1 MQFIPLSFKWEKCA
15 DLPFDVD
22 SFHNSSIL
30 NGKVYISSD
39 DIVIEYSPETDTWK
53 DLLSPVHYHGAVLL
67 NGQLALVGGTM
78 SPPFDYSKV
87 IRVWDSKVE
96 QWTETTSYPPLP
108 VGRYFSSCALYE
120 HYLIVAGGTTSTKQ
134 FVTSKSVDIL
144 DTQDKKWYK
153 APPMP
158 YHGHHLQSIIIGQSL
173 YINPLYSGVGS
184 SSKSVFRVSLPTLVS
199 HAIEG
204 KSQDSSVWERLPD
217 VPYYATTLF
226 SVGNMLLAAG
236 GRSSGIFRSVL
247 SIGNVNPSADIHLY
261 NPHTKEW
268 VKVAEL
274 PEAVSQCICTTLPS
288 GRLLVAGGSSS
299 VLKRLLSVYTANV
312 SIL

>member
-1 MQFIPLSFKWEKCA
+1 MVFK
-15 DLPFDVD
+15 
-22 SFHNSSIL
+22 
-30 NGKVYISSD
+30 
-39 DIVIEYSPETDTWK
+39 YSPENDTWK
-53 DLLSPVHYHGAVLL
+53 ELLSPVDHGAVLL
-67 NGQLALVGGTM
+67 NGQVALAGRM
-78 SPPFDYSKV
+78 EYSRV
-87 IRVWDSKVE
+87 IRMWDNE
-96 QWTETTSYPPLP
+96 LEELTEERKSDSYPPLP
-108 VGRYFSSCALYE
+108 VGREAFGCALYQ
-120 HYLIVAGGTTSTKQ
+120 HYLIVAGGRVSTEPL
-134 FVTSKSVDIL
+134 VSSKSVDIL

-158 YHGHHLQSIIIGQSL
+158 HGGQHLQSIIIGQSL
-173 YINPLYSGVGS
+173 YFNVIFSGMS
-184 SSKSVFRVSLPTLVS
+184 SSCKSVFRVSLPTLVS

-204 KSQDSSVWERLPD
+204 KSQDSSIWERLPD
-217 VPYYATTLF
+217 VPHYGTTLF

-236 GRSSGIFRSVL
+236 GRSSGVVRSML
-247 SIGNVNPSADIHLY
+247 SIGNVNPSADINLY